1 MWQDLYVE
9 YYKLSMIGENKNE
22 GLCALFLIDLLGRAK
37 QLRATHHVVL
47 RLSYIEIYNEIIKD
61 ILVS

>member
-47 RLSYIEIYNEIIKD
+47 RLSYIEIYN
-61 ILVS
+61 